1 MREFIHQGLKLEYEV
16 SGTGIPLLF
25 LHGMGGS
32 TKQIHSVYQP
42 SQNIQLIAMDQQGH
56 GESDANWEHLDF
68 NRLGDDAV
76 SLLDNLHIEKAYL
89 AGISMGAAVSLNAA
103 SRYPDRVRGL
113 LLIRN
118 AWTDKPMSEEVRTA
132 YRDLGMSLKSGGPEA
147 FYQTE
152 GWNIVK
158 ECSSYTKQAF
168 LSPFFEP
175 ASVKNWQK
183 YVILPDKAPVASLTD
198 LTMLNMPVTILANRN
213 DLCHPYEYGEY
224 LHTYIPGS
232 TFIEIPDKD
241 GGKAEHNAMINHAIH
256 SLLPISP

>member
-16 SGTGIPLLF
+16 SGTGIPFLF

-32 TKQIHSVYQP
+32 TNQIHSTYQP
-42 SQNIQLIAMDQQGH
+42 SHDIQLIAMNQQGH
-56 GESDANWEHLDF
+56 GGSEMDREHLDF
-68 NRLGDDAV
+68 NRLGDDAI
-76 SLLDNLHIEKAYL
+76 SLLDHLHIEKAYL

-103 SRYPDRVRGL
+103 SRYHGRIMGL

-118 AWTDKPMSEEVRTA
+118 AWTDKPMSDEVRTA

-147 FYQTE
+147 FYRTE

-183 YVILPDKAPVASLTD
+183 YLILPDKAPVASLTD
-198 LTMLNMPVTILANRN
+198 LTMLNIPVTILANRN

-224 LHTYIPGS
+224 LHTHIPGS
-232 TFIEIPDKD
+232 AFVEIPDKD
-241 GGKAEHNAMINHAIH
+241 GDKAEHNAMINQALR
-256 SLLPISP
+256 SLLHIST